1 LLLLR
6 ASSVSHEEGGLI
18 EINSLAHLDM
28 LIKEK
33 HGVIVGFTDNHES
46 PDA

>member
-1 LLLLR
+1 MD
-6 ASSVSHEEGGLI
+6 GLI

-46 PDA
+46 PDAQRFAAQVK